1 MLRKKSSGCGPVSD
15 GDVTPRLRQ
24 AIAELPVYRAGKQ
37 AAPGGLKLSSNEN
50 PYGPLP
56 SVVEA
61 VARAAEQMNRYPD
74 PGSTALLAAL
84 SDHLGF
90 PPDWFAVA
98 CGSVALVG
106 QAVATVAEPG
116 DEVVYSWPSFESYP
130 IVTGIAGATPV
141 QVPLDAQY
149 RQDLEAVADA
159 VTPATRIV
167 FVCTP
172 NNPTGTTVSHT
183 AVQNLLNR
191 VPRDVLVVIDEAY
204 AEFVDDPDA
213 VDSLRLVRSH
223 PNVVVLRTFSK
234 AYGLA
239 GLRVGYAV
247 GHPAVI
253 EGLRKTG
260 LPFGVSILAQEAAI
274 ASLDA
279 KAELLERVSQLR
291 AERSRVEASL
301 TAAGWTLHQPQANF
315 IWLGTG
321 SDTAT
326 VGQLLKNSGITARE
340 FPGVGIRVS
349 IADSDANDALIA
361 ALTNV

>member
-1 MLRKKSSGCGPVSD
+1 MDD
-15 GDVTPRLRQ
+15 GEVTPRLRQ
-24 AIAELPVYRAGKQ
+24 AISDLPVYRAGRQ

-61 VARAAEQMNRYPD
+61 VSRAAEQMNRYPD

-84 SDHLGF
+84 SEHLDF
-90 PPDWFAVA
+90 PPEWFAVA

-130 IVTGIAGATPV
+130 IVTGIAGADAV

-159 VTPATRIV
+159 VTPATRII

-172 NNPTGTTVSHT
+172 NNPTGTTVTHA
-183 AVQNLLNR
+183 AVEGLLSR
-191 VPRDVLVVIDEAY
+191 VPQDVLVVIDEAY
-204 AEFVDDPDA
+204 AEFVDDPEA

-223 PNVVVLRTFSK
+223 TNVVVLRTFSK

-253 EGLRKTG
+253 AGLRKTG

-274 ASLDA
+274 ASLAA
-279 KAELLERVSQLR
+279 KAELLDRVSRLR
-291 AERSRVEASL
+291 DERTRVESAL
-301 TAAGWTLHQPQANF
+301 TAAGWTLYHPQANF

-321 SDTAT
+321 AETAS
-326 VGQLLKNSGITARE
+326 VGQRLINSGITARE

-349 IADSDANDALIA
+349 IADTDANDALID
-361 ALTNV
+361 ALTNL